1 MATSG
6 IGMAIV
12 GLDGRWREVS
22 PMIESMLG
30 ATVGGTAGTLI
41 DRSLFDAVHPDDAAA
56 VRGDFDE
63 LVAGTIAVIDRRLR
77 CLRRDGNA
85 LAPDGFPAHIHA
97 ALTRDGAGAAGSVV
111 VQLRDLTSEETG
123 ASGPEATLEVSRRQL
138 QLYADAVAHDLRA
151 PLRSIESFSSLLAER
166 SGDALDPTSRDHL
179 ARIRQAATGMG
190 SLLAALG
197 ELAHASVTDL
207 KPGPVDISLLADWV
221 AAELQDAHP
230 GRAFRVRVQPGLTT
244 RGDER
249 LLKLLLT
256 QLLDNA
262 WRFTRE
268 DEPVC
273 IEIDGTRFDGA
284 LHLSVRDHGRGFDM
298 RYLHKLFQPFQRLHG
313 ADEGAGHGL
322 GLAIA
327 QCIAERHHGR
337 LRAESEPG
345 VGSTFHLELPGV
357 RD

>member
-6 IGMAIV
+6 IGTAII
-12 GLDGRWREVS
+12 GLDGRWREVG
-22 PMIESMLG
+22 PMIGTMLG
-30 ATVGGTAGTLI
+30 ATADGTAGTVI
-41 DRSLFDAVHPDDAAA
+41 GRSLVDAGHPDDVAAL
-56 VRGDFDE
+56 RGNFDE
-63 LVAGTIAVIDRRLR
+63 LVSGTIAVIDRRLR
-77 CLRRDGNA
+77 CLRHDDRASGA
-85 LAPDGFPAHIHA
+85 DGFPAHIHA
-97 ALTRDGAGAAGSVV
+97 ALTRDADGAAGSVV
-111 VQLRDLTSEETG
+111 VQLRDRTPEEAG
-123 ASGPEATLEVSRRQL
+123 AEGPEAMLEISRRQL
-138 QLYADAVAHDLRA
+138 QLFADAVAHDLRA
-151 PLRSIESFSSLLAER
+151 PLRSIESFSSLLANR
-166 SGDALDPTSRDHL
+166 AGDALDPTGRDHL
-179 ARIRQAATGMG
+179 ARIRQAASRMG

-197 ELAHASVTDL
+197 ELSQAMVADL

-230 GRAFRVRVQPGLTT
+230 GRVFQVRVQPGLTA
-244 RGDER
+244 RGDEH

-262 WRFTRE
+262 WRFTPE
-268 DEPVC
+268 DEPVR
-273 IEIDGTRFDGA
+273 IEIDGRRADGR
-284 LHLSVRDHGRGFDM
+284 LLLSVRDHGRGFDM

-345 VGSTFHLELPGV
+345 TGSTFHLELPGA